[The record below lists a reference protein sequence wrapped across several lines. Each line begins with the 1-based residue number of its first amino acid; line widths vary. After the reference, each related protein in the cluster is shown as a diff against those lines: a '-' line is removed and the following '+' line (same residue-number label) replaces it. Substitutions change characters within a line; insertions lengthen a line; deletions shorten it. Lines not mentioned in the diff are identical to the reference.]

1 MNKMYKI
8 TLVTFSN
15 AVRYAML
22 LVAKKELKDNK
33 LIKALNSCVIDNE
46 IVNIPDNVYRT
57 VKSASY
63 GFKMQL
69 SNNDTTAI
77 EINKKPVAIPNE
89 IKTIKKTVTTSKE
102 ASKEAPKQEAPKTK
116 AKATKE
122 TAPKTKANDNEEIK
136 ALLQTLLKKFE

>member
-1 MNKMYKI
+1 
-8 TLVTFSN
+8 
-15 AVRYAML
+15 ML

-69 SNNDTTAI
+69 SNNDELAVSI
-77 EINKKPVAIPNE
+77 SNKAVAIPNE

-102 ASKEAPKQEAPKTK
+102 TPKQETPKTK
-116 AKATKE
+116 AKATTKE
-122 TAPKTKANDNEEIK
+122 ATKDNSEVVTLLK
-136 ALLQTLLKKFE
+136 ALLKHFE

>member
-1 MNKMYKI
+1 
-8 TLVTFSN
+8 
-15 AVRYAML
+15 ML

-69 SNNDTTAI
+69 SNNDELAVSI
-77 EINKKPVAIPNE
+77 SNKAVTIPNE

-102 ASKEAPKQEAPKTK
+102 TPKQETPKTK
-116 AKATKE
+116 AKATTKE
-122 TAPKTKANDNEEIK
+122 ATKDNSEVVTLLK
-136 ALLQTLLKKFE
+136 ALLKHFE

>member
-1 MNKMYKI
+1 
-8 TLVTFSN
+8 
-15 AVRYAML
+15 L

-69 SNNDTTAI
+69 SNNDETAVSI
-77 EINKKPVAIPNE
+77 SNKAVAIPNE
-89 IKTIKKTVTTSKE
+89 IKTTKE
-102 ASKEAPKQEAPKTK
+102 ASKEAPKKEAPKTK
-116 AKATKE
+116 AKATTKE
-122 TAPKTKANDNEEIK
+122 ATKDNSEVVTLLK
-136 ALLQTLLKKFE
+136 ALLKHFE